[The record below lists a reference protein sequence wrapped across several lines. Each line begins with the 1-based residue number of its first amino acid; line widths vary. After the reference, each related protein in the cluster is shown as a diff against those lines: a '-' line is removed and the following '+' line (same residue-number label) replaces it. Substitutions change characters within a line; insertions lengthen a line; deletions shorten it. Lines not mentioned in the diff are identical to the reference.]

1 VQYMWETISYHK
13 NTIFVIIAI
22 ILAVAWLSVPE
33 EEVDD
38 PFIITVDYDCREIV
52 RDPSDISRDIVQQC
66 KELVHE
72 LEMKNAPKQSQ
83 RIVRA

>member
-1 VQYMWETISYHK
+1 MWATINYHK
-13 NTIFVIIAI
+13 TTIFVIIAI
-22 ILAVAWLSVPE
+22 LSAVAWLTVPE

-72 LEMKNAPKQSQ
+72 LEMKNAPKESK
-83 RIVRA
+83 RSTTA